1 VLITIILI
9 NNLKRLKKTDHKM
22 LKIYNNYDN
31 NKLDFYV
38 IIFFV
43 KNKLDED
50 FIKSLV
56 VIASGICRGN
66 DPYELVNGA
75 FEYLKKNWNKYEEH
89 PNLKA
94 IAVLKMKGLFIDEIR
109 KNKNFEN
116 NLVNEDGSDIE
127 ISDSSQ
133 IDIVDKIQI
142 STEYSKVLK
151 IIQSMGDKCR
161 EILMLAADEMDMREM
176 QIKTEVNSLG
186 TVLSRLSNCRKELR
200 ERMLHA

>member
-1 VLITIILI
+1 MGLSLCKKMNINTIIF
-9 NNLKRLKKTDHKM
+9 NCNKSNLDLSTYDI
-22 LKIYNNYDN
+22 IY
-31 NKLDFYV
+31 LM
-38 IIFFV
+38 
-43 KNKLDED
+43 KNKLNED

-56 VIASGICRGN
+56 VIAAGISKN
-66 DPYELVNGA
+66 SDPYELVNGA
-75 FEYLKKNWNKYEEH
+75 FEYIKKNWEKYEEH

-109 KNKNFEN
+109 KNKNFDN

-133 IDIVDKIQI
+133 IDIVEKIQ
-142 STEYSKVLK
+142 
-151 IIQSMGDKCR
+151 QGMGDKCR
-161 EILMLAADEMDMREM
+161 EILMLAADEMDMKEM
-176 QIKTEVNSLG
+176 QIKTGVNSLG

>member
-1 VLITIILI
+1 MDQHLREKMSTNSLLFNKYK
-9 NNLKRLKKTDHKM
+9 NNLDLS
-22 LKIYNNYDN
+22 IYD
-31 NKLDFYV
+31 
-38 IIFFV
+38 IINV
-43 KNKLDED
+43 MKNSLNQD

-56 VIASGICRGN
+56 VIAAGISKN
-66 DPYELVNGA
+66 SDPYELVNGA
-75 FEYLKKNWNKYEEH
+75 FEYIKKNWEKYEEH

-109 KNKNFEN
+109 KNKNFDN

-151 IIQSMGDKCR
+151 IIQGMGDKCR

-176 QIKTEVNSLG
+176 QIKTGVNSLG

>member
-1 VLITIILI
+1 MDQQLRKKMSTNSLPFNNYK
-9 NNLKRLKKTDHKM
+9 NNLDLS
-22 LKIYNNYDN
+22 IYD
-31 NKLDFYV
+31 
-38 IIFFV
+38 IINFM
-43 KNKLDED
+43 KNSLNQD

-56 VIASGICRGN
+56 VIAAGISKN
-66 DPYELVNGA
+66 SDPYELVNGA
-75 FEYLKKNWNKYEEH
+75 FEYIKKNWEKYEEH

-109 KNKNFEN
+109 KNKNFDN

-133 IDIVDKIQI
+133 IDIVEKIQI
-142 STEYSKVLK
+142 SAEHSKVLK

-161 EILMLAADEMDMREM
+161 EILMLAADEMGMKEM
-176 QIKTEVNSLG
+176 QIKTGVNSLG
-186 TVLSRLSNCRKELR
+186 TVLSRLSNCRKELK

>member
-1 VLITIILI
+1 MDQQLRKKMSTNSLPFNNYK
-9 NNLKRLKKTDHKM
+9 NNLDLS
-22 LKIYNNYDN
+22 IYD
-31 NKLDFYV
+31 
-38 IIFFV
+38 IINFM
-43 KNKLDED
+43 KNSLNQD

-56 VIASGICRGN
+56 VIAAGISKN
-66 DPYELVNGA
+66 SDPYELVNGA
-75 FEYLKKNWNKYEEH
+75 FEYIKKNWEKYEEH

-109 KNKNFEN
+109 KNKNVDN

-127 ISDSSQ
+127 ITDSSQ
-133 IDIVDKIQI
+133 IDIVERIQI

-151 IIQSMGDKCR
+151 IIQGMGDKCR
-161 EILMLAADEMDMREM
+161 EILMLAADEMDMKEM
-176 QIKTEVNSLG
+176 QIKTGVNSLG

>member
-1 VLITIILI
+1 
-9 NNLKRLKKTDHKM
+9 M

-75 FEYLKKNWNKYEEH
+75 FEYLKKNWDKYEEH

-109 KNKNFEN
+109 KKRNLDTYNKDYSSEFNFRCQN
-116 NLVNEDGSDIE
+116 NFDRQKSVNNHHFNKQLEKAEKKRS
-127 ISDSSQ
+127 
-133 IDIVDKIQI
+133 
-142 STEYSKVLK
+142 
-151 IIQSMGDKCR
+151 
-161 EILMLAADEMDMREM
+161 
-176 QIKTEVNSLG
+176 
-186 TVLSRLSNCRKELR
+186 
-200 ERMLHA
+200 

>member
-1 VLITIILI
+1 MDQHLREKMSTNSLLFNKYK
-9 NNLKRLKKTDHKM
+9 NNLELS
-22 LKIYNNYDN
+22 IYD
-31 NKLDFYV
+31 
-38 IIFFV
+38 IINV
-43 KNKLDED
+43 MKNSLNQD

-56 VIASGICRGN
+56 VIAAGISKN
-66 DPYELVNGA
+66 SDPYELVNGA
-75 FEYLKKNWNKYEEH
+75 FEYIKKNWEKYEEH

-109 KNKNFEN
+109 KNKNFDN

-133 IDIVDKIQI
+133 IDIVEKIQI
-142 STEYSKVLK
+142 NTEYSKVLK
-151 IIQSMGDKCR
+151 IIQGMGDKCR
-161 EILMLAADEMDMREM
+161 EILMLAADEMDMKEM
-176 QIKTEVNSLG
+176 QIKTGVNSLG

>member
-1 VLITIILI
+1 MDLSLCKKMNINSIILNGNK
-9 NNLKRLKKTDHKM
+9 NNLDLS
-22 LKIYNNYDN
+22 IYDIIYLMKNNLN
-31 NKLDFYV
+31 
-38 IIFFV
+38 
-43 KNKLDED
+43 ED

-56 VIASGICRGN
+56 VIAAGISKN
-66 DPYELVNGA
+66 SDPYELVNGA
-75 FEYLKKNWNKYEEH
+75 FEYIKKNWEKYEEH

-109 KNKNFEN
+109 KNKNFDK

-133 IDIVDKIQI
+133 IDIVEKIQI
-142 STEYSKVLK
+142 NTEYSKVLK
-151 IIQSMGDKCR
+151 IIQGMGDKCR
-161 EILMLAADEMDMREM
+161 EILMLAADEMDMKEM
-176 QIKTEVNSLG
+176 QIKTGVNSLG

>member
-1 VLITIILI
+1 MDQHLREKMSTNSLLFNKYK
-9 NNLKRLKKTDHKM
+9 NNLDLS
-22 LKIYNNYDN
+22 IYD
-31 NKLDFYV
+31 
-38 IIFFV
+38 IINV
-43 KNKLDED
+43 MKNSLNQD

-56 VIASGICRGN
+56 VIAAGISKN
-66 DPYELVNGA
+66 SDPYELVNGA
-75 FEYLKKNWNKYEEH
+75 FEYIKKNWEKYEEH

-109 KNKNFEN
+109 KNKNFDN

-133 IDIVDKIQI
+133 IDIVEKIQI
-142 STEYSKVLK
+142 SAEHSKVLK

-161 EILMLAADEMDMREM
+161 EILMLAADEMDMKEM
-176 QIKTEVNSLG
+176 QIKTGVNSLG

-200 ERMLHA
+200 ERMLHAWWN

>member
-1 VLITIILI
+1 MITNSLSFNNCKNDLDLSIYDII
-9 NNLKRLKKTDHKM
+9 N
-22 LKIYNNYDN
+22 
-31 NKLDFYV
+31 V
-38 IIFFV
+38 V
-43 KNKLDED
+43 KNRLDQE

-56 VIASGICRGN
+56 VIAAGISKN
-66 DPYELVNGA
+66 SDPYELVNGV
-75 FEYLKKNWNKYEEH
+75 FEYLKKNWERYEDH

-109 KNKNFEN
+109 KNKNFDN

-133 IDIVDKIQI
+133 IDIVEKIQI

-161 EILMLAADEMDMREM
+161 EILMLAADEMDMKEM
-176 QIKTEVNSLG
+176 QIETGVNSLG

>member
-1 VLITIILI
+1 MDQHLREKMSTNSLPFNKYK
-9 NNLKRLKKTDHKM
+9 NNLDLS
-22 LKIYNNYDN
+22 IYD
-31 NKLDFYV
+31 
-38 IIFFV
+38 IINV
-43 KNKLDED
+43 MKNSLNQD

-56 VIASGICRGN
+56 VIAAGISKN
-66 DPYELVNGA
+66 SDPYELVNGA
-75 FEYLKKNWNKYEEH
+75 FEYIKKNWEKYEEH

-109 KNKNFEN
+109 KNKNFDN

-151 IIQSMGDKCR
+151 IIQGMGDKCR
-161 EILMLAADEMDMREM
+161 EILMLAADEMDMKEM
-176 QIKTEVNSLG
+176 QIKTGVNSLG
-186 TVLSRLSNCRKELR
+186 TVLSRLSNCRKELK
-200 ERMLHA
+200 ERMLHAWRN

>member
-1 VLITIILI
+1 MDQQLRKKMSTNSLPFNNYK
-9 NNLKRLKKTDHKM
+9 NNLDLS
-22 LKIYNNYDN
+22 IYD
-31 NKLDFYV
+31 
-38 IIFFV
+38 IINFM
-43 KNKLDED
+43 KNSLNQD

-56 VIASGICRGN
+56 VIAAGISKN
-66 DPYELVNGA
+66 SDPYELVNGA
-75 FEYLKKNWNKYEEH
+75 FEYIKKNWEKYEEH

-109 KNKNFEN
+109 KNKNFDN

-151 IIQSMGDKCR
+151 IIQGMGDKCR

-176 QIKTEVNSLG
+176 QIKTGVNSLG

>member
-1 VLITIILI
+1 MDQQLRKKMSTNSLPFNNYK
-9 NNLKRLKKTDHKM
+9 NNLDLS
-22 LKIYNNYDN
+22 IYD
-31 NKLDFYV
+31 
-38 IIFFV
+38 IINFM
-43 KNKLDED
+43 KNSLNQD

-56 VIASGICRGN
+56 VIAAGISKN
-66 DPYELVNGA
+66 SDPYELVNGA
-75 FEYLKKNWNKYEEH
+75 FEYIKKNWEKYEEH

>member
-1 VLITIILI
+1 MDQHLRKKMSTNSLPFNNYK
-9 NNLKRLKKTDHKM
+9 NNLDLS
-22 LKIYNNYDN
+22 IYD
-31 NKLDFYV
+31 
-38 IIFFV
+38 IINV
-43 KNKLDED
+43 MKNSLNQD

-56 VIASGICRGN
+56 VIAAGISKN
-66 DPYELVNGA
+66 SDPYELVNGA
-75 FEYLKKNWNKYEEH
+75 FEYIKKNWEKYEEH

-109 KNKNFEN
+109 KNKNFDN

-151 IIQSMGDKCR
+151 IIQGMGDKCR
-161 EILMLAADEMDMREM
+161 EILMLAADEMDMKEM
-176 QIKTEVNSLG
+176 QIKTGVNSLG

>member
-1 VLITIILI
+1 MGLSLCKKMNINTIIF
-9 NNLKRLKKTDHKM
+9 NCNKSNLDLSTYDI
-22 LKIYNNYDN
+22 IY
-31 NKLDFYV
+31 LM
-38 IIFFV
+38 
-43 KNKLDED
+43 KNKLNED

-56 VIASGICRGN
+56 VIAAGISKN
-66 DPYELVNGA
+66 SDPYELVNGA
-75 FEYLKKNWNKYEEH
+75 FEYIKKNWEKYEEH

-109 KNKNFEN
+109 KNKNFDN

-133 IDIVDKIQI
+133 IDIVEKIQI
-142 STEYSKVLK
+142 SAEYSKVLK

-161 EILMLAADEMDMREM
+161 EILMLAADEMDMKEM

>member
-1 VLITIILI
+1 MDQYLREKMSTNSLPFNKYK
-9 NNLKRLKKTDHKM
+9 NNLDLS
-22 LKIYNNYDN
+22 IYD
-31 NKLDFYV
+31 
-38 IIFFV
+38 IINV
-43 KNKLDED
+43 MKNSLNQD

-56 VIASGICRGN
+56 VIAAGISKN
-66 DPYELVNGA
+66 SDPYELVNGA
-75 FEYLKKNWNKYEEH
+75 FEYIKKNWEKYEEH

-109 KNKNFEN
+109 KNKNFDN

-151 IIQSMGDKCR
+151 IIQGMGDKCR

-176 QIKTEVNSLG
+176 QIKTGVNSLG

-200 ERMLHA
+200 ERMLHARWN

>member
-1 VLITIILI
+1 MDQQLRKKMSTNSLPFNNYK
-9 NNLKRLKKTDHKM
+9 NNLDLS
-22 LKIYNNYDN
+22 IYD
-31 NKLDFYV
+31 
-38 IIFFV
+38 IINFM
-43 KNKLDED
+43 KNSLNQD

-56 VIASGICRGN
+56 VIAAGISKN
-66 DPYELVNGA
+66 SDPYELVNGA
-75 FEYLKKNWNKYEEH
+75 FEYIKKNWEKYEEH

-109 KNKNFEN
+109 KNKNFDN

-133 IDIVDKIQI
+133 IDNVDKIQI

-151 IIQSMGDKCR
+151 IIQGMGDKCR
-161 EILMLAADEMDMREM
+161 EILMLAADEMDMKEM
-176 QIKTEVNSLG
+176 QIKTGVNSLG

-200 ERMLHA
+200 ERILHA

>member
-1 VLITIILI
+1 MDQHLRKKMSTNSLPFNNYK
-9 NNLKRLKKTDHKM
+9 NNLDLS
-22 LKIYNNYDN
+22 IYD
-31 NKLDFYV
+31 
-38 IIFFV
+38 IINV
-43 KNKLDED
+43 MKNSLNQD

-56 VIASGICRGN
+56 VIAAGISKN
-66 DPYELVNGA
+66 SDPYELVNGA
-75 FEYLKKNWNKYEEH
+75 FEYIKKNWEKYEEH

-109 KNKNFEN
+109 KNKNFDN

-133 IDIVDKIQI
+133 IDIIEKIQI
-142 STEYSKVLK
+142 NSEYSKVLK

-161 EILMLAADEMDMREM
+161 EILMLAADEMDMKEM
-176 QIKTEVNSLG
+176 QIKTGVNSLG

>member
-1 VLITIILI
+1 MDQHLREKMSTNSLPFNKYK
-9 NNLKRLKKTDHKM
+9 NNLDLS
-22 LKIYNNYDN
+22 IYD
-31 NKLDFYV
+31 
-38 IIFFV
+38 IINV
-43 KNKLDED
+43 MKNSLNQD

-56 VIASGICRGN
+56 VIAAGISKN
-66 DPYELVNGA
+66 SDPYELVNGA
-75 FEYLKKNWNKYEEH
+75 FEYIKKNWDKYEEH

-109 KNKNFEN
+109 KNKNFDN

-151 IIQSMGDKCR
+151 IIQGMGDKCR

-176 QIKTEVNSLG
+176 QIKTGVNSLG

-200 ERMLHA
+200 ERMLHAWWN

>member
-1 VLITIILI
+1 MDQHLRKKMSTNSLPFNNYK
-9 NNLKRLKKTDHKM
+9 NNLDLS
-22 LKIYNNYDN
+22 IYD
-31 NKLDFYV
+31 
-38 IIFFV
+38 IINV
-43 KNKLDED
+43 MKNSLNQD

-56 VIASGICRGN
+56 VIAAGISKN
-66 DPYELVNGA
+66 SDPYELVNGA
-75 FEYLKKNWNKYEEH
+75 FEYIKKNWEKYEEH

-109 KNKNFEN
+109 KNKNFDT

-133 IDIVDKIQI
+133 IDIIEKIQI
-142 STEYSKVLK
+142 SSEYSKVLK

-161 EILMLAADEMDMREM
+161 EILMLAADEMDMKEM
-176 QIKTEVNSLG
+176 QIKTGVNSLG

-200 ERMLHA
+200 ERMLHAWWN